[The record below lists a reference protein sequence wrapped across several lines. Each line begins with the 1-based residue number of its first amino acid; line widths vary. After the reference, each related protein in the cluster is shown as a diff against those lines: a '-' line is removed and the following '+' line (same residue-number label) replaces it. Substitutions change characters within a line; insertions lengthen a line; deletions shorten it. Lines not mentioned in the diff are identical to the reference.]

1 MNVWKPVALVAV
13 AGLVVSVG
21 MQTANAGG
29 KHPNLEAAATA
40 LTAATTALDAAQ
52 KANEYDLGGHAK
64 NAKTAITT
72 AQTEVTAALAA
83 AK

>member
-21 MQTANAGG
+21 LQTANAGAN
-29 KHPNLEAAATA
+29 HPHLNDASAG
-40 LTAATTALDAAQ
+40 LTAATAALKAAQ
-52 KANEYDLGGHAK
+52 VANEYDLKGHAK
-64 NAKTAITT
+64 NAEGFIAQ
-72 AQTEVTAALAA
+72 AQTEVAAALAA